1 MTVRELIEELK
12 KFDMDATVAVKYRDD
27 GGDYWGCDYDIAV
40 GVNDYINIVDKSVEK
55 GVVLLYEETITV
67 WGLV

>member
-27 GGDYWGCDYDIAV
+27 GGCYSGCDYDIEV
-40 GVNDYINIVDKSVEK
+40 CVNDYVDIVDKSVEK
-55 GVVLLYEETITV
+55 DVVLL
-67 WGLV
+67 

>member
-40 GVNDYINIVDKSVEK
+40 GVNDYIDIVDKSVEK
-55 GVVLLYEETITV
+55 GVVLLQEETITV
-67 WGLV
+67 WRLV

>member
-55 GVVLLYEETITV
+55 GVVLL
-67 WGLV
+67 